1 MLKHI
6 ADPLYDHHII
16 YDEDLAAIKERK
28 RTLFL
33 NEPIYAGMAVLD
45 LSKLHMYRFHY
56 DTIKRTYGE
65 RARLLFTDTDSLCYH
80 IQTDD
85 IYADIYADKETYD
98 LSGFDPASP
107 FYDATNKKVLGKF
120 KDETDGKQVTE
131 FVGLRPKMYSLLIGG

>member
-1 MLKHI
+1 MYGGVQPRPRSKNKCPPKWIKGGFNPTPPIQKKAPKNGSREGFNPSPNISDL
-6 ADPLYDHHII
+6 DPN
-16 YDEDLAAIKERK
+16 K
-28 RTLFL
+28 
-33 NEPIYAGMAVLD
+33 GMAVLD

-107 FYDATNKKVLGKF
+107 YYDATNKNAV
-120 KDETDGKQVTE
+120 
-131 FVGLRPKMYSLLIGG
+131 